1 MQTHFL
7 DWKSTQETHQYEP
20 LYLANG
26 TFGGLLDLS
35 GTDMNLWSSK
45 IVGSPATK
53 EGKHGVHYPVTA
65 LRTRVYYRNRGF
77 RERGFWISRAAI
89 VSDNPIYTTHPAM
102 PHKATVYNCS
112 QSLDLHAGVAR
123 TAGTLYPGSRSSLL
137 AGLEPD
143 RIIPFQTE
151 VVFLK
156 DSRLLSMHITSPGS
170 EIAFDPSPVLEDK
183 LVVDNSGNSIYSLG
197 NEMTCDIRVTQQ
209 RVACDSGSDW
219 IRYVL
224 KPKGD
229 AAYTVLIRSENGKV
243 GQLNGRPVLVAEGG
257 LSLQVEIHPETDS
270 RPNGHTAY
278 ASHDSVRK
286 EQARRWEAFWKKC
299 SIHLPEAESEWEQRY
314 RASLFYVAQSVS
326 DSPTHPVGLSQPML
340 PYWFG
345 SFHDTDTYFCRPLL
359 EAGHFDLAG
368 NNLKFRY
375 RTLQAAS
382 RHAAEAGMPG
392 ALYPWQS
399 DPHGNGEVRFVPI
412 CQAII
417 ACEAWHQV
425 LYRADPDSVKMATSI
440 VAAIFENLLSIV
452 DTSLPV
458 WDLQDRVLATFS
470 ETIDAPYPDE
480 AVLAVRATAE
490 AYLALVGVEA
500 GLSHAAHRILKDL
513 PLAVDEED
521 GYRILRGIDPEYLR
535 TSSITLGSWPLRH
548 IPADD
553 SMRKSLHKEMSRI
566 VSVFAWIPH
575 QLSALASRLGLNDGP
590 ISAASILREADVF
603 YKTWHTFDEWEN
615 RRTARAKVF
624 VTAAGGFC
632 TAIHHMLL
640 AEGAQSV
647 LRIFPGI
654 PAEWKNVSFRNL
666 NTPLGWRIS
675 ATLENGRITALEAVP
690 THEQAFQPLELHL
703 HHPVASPDITESLG
717 KTGVRIV
724 AL

>member
-1 MQTHFL
+1 MKLPHIL

-35 GTDMNLWSSK
+35 GTDMNLWSSS
-45 IVGSPATK
+45 IVGAPVRR
-53 EGKHGVHYPVTA
+53 EGNHGVHYPVTA
-65 LRTRVYYRNRGF
+65 LRTRVYYRNCAF
-77 RERGFWISRAAI
+77 RERGFWVSRAAI
-89 VSDNPIYTTHPAM
+89 LSDNPIYTAHPAM
-102 PHKATVYNCS
+102 PHKATVYDCS
-112 QSLDLHAGVAR
+112 QSLDLHAGIAR

-143 RIIPFQTE
+143 RMIPFQTE

-156 DSRLLSMHITSPGS
+156 DSRLLSMQIESQGS
-170 EIAFDPSPVLEDK
+170 EIAFDPWPVLEDK
-183 LVVDNSGNSIYSLG
+183 LVVGNSGNSIYSLG
-197 NEMTCDIRVTQQ
+197 NEMTCDIRVTKEL
-209 RVACDSGSDW
+209 VAGDSGSNW
-219 IRYVL
+219 IRYIL
-224 KPKGD
+224 KPEAD
-229 AAYTVLIRSENGKV
+229 AAYTVFVSSENGKV
-243 GQLNGRPVLVAEGG
+243 GQLNGRPVLIAENA
-257 LSLQVEIHPETDS
+257 LSAQVEIHPQTDS
-270 RPNGHTAY
+270 PPSDQGRY
-278 ASHDSVRK
+278 ASHDSIRK
-286 EQARRWEAFWKKC
+286 EQARRWKAFWDK
-299 SIHLPEAESEWEQRY
+299 SSVQLPEEESEWEQRY

-375 RTLQAAS
+375 RTLKTAFN
-382 RHAAEAGMPG
+382 HAAEAGMPG

-425 LYRADPDSVKMATSI
+425 LYRGDPESAKMAAAI
-440 VAAIFENLLSIV
+440 VPAIFENLLSMV
-452 DTSLPV
+452 DTTLPV

-480 AVLAVRATAE
+480 AVLAIRATAE
-490 AYLALVGVEA
+490 AYLALLGEA
-500 GLSHAAHRILKDL
+500 AALSQSAQRILKDMH
-513 PLAVDEED
+513 LAVDENNS
-521 GYRILRGIDPEYLR
+521 YRIVRGNDPEYLR
-535 TSSITLGSWPLRH
+535 NSSLTLGSWPLRH
-548 IPADD
+548 ITADNT
-553 SMRKSLHKEMSRI
+553 MLKTLHKEMSRI

-575 QLSALASRLGLNDGP
+575 QLSALASRLGLNEGP
-590 ISAASILREADVF
+590 ISAASILKEADVF
-603 YKTWHTFDEWEN
+603 YKTWHAFDEWEN

-632 TAIHHMLL
+632 TAIHQMLL
-640 AEGAQSV
+640 AEGEQDT

-654 PAEWKNVSFRNL
+654 PPEWRNASFRNL
-666 NTPLGWRIS
+666 STQLGWRVS
-675 ATLENGRITALEAVP
+675 ATLENGRITALDVAKIHDNAVGNIK
-690 THEQAFQPLELHL
+690 LHL
-703 HHPVASPDITESLG
+703 HHPVANPDIIESLS
-717 KTGVRIV
+717 KAGVCAV
-724 AL
+724 

>member
-1 MQTHFL
+1 
-7 DWKSTQETHQYEP
+7 
-20 LYLANG
+20 
-26 TFGGLLDLS
+26 
-35 GTDMNLWSSK
+35 
-45 IVGSPATK
+45 
-53 EGKHGVHYPVTA
+53 
-65 LRTRVYYRNRGF
+65 
-77 RERGFWISRAAI
+77 
-89 VSDNPIYTTHPAM
+89 
-102 PHKATVYNCS
+102 
-112 QSLDLHAGVAR
+112 
-123 TAGTLYPGSRSSLL
+123 
-137 AGLEPD
+137 
-143 RIIPFQTE
+143 
-151 VVFLK
+151 
-156 DSRLLSMHITSPGS
+156 
-170 EIAFDPSPVLEDK
+170 
-183 LVVDNSGNSIYSLG
+183 
-197 NEMTCDIRVTQQ
+197 
-209 RVACDSGSDW
+209 
-219 IRYVL
+219 
-224 KPKGD
+224 
-229 AAYTVLIRSENGKV
+229 
-243 GQLNGRPVLVAEGG
+243 
-257 LSLQVEIHPETDS
+257 
-270 RPNGHTAY
+270 
-278 ASHDSVRK
+278 
-286 EQARRWEAFWKKC
+286 
-299 SIHLPEAESEWEQRY
+299 
-314 RASLFYVAQSVS
+314 
-326 DSPTHPVGLSQPML
+326 
-340 PYWFG
+340 
-345 SFHDTDTYFCRPLL
+345 
-359 EAGHFDLAG
+359 
-368 NNLKFRY
+368 
-375 RTLQAAS
+375 
-382 RHAAEAGMPG
+382 
-392 ALYPWQS
+392 
-399 DPHGNGEVRFVPI
+399 VRFVPI

-425 LYRADPDSVKMATSI
+425 LYRADPDSAKMATSI
-440 VAAIFENLLSIV
+440 VAAIFENLLSII

-500 GLSHAAHRILKDL
+500 GLSQAAHRILKDM
-513 PLAVDEED
+513 PLAMDEED

-640 AEGAQSV
+640 AEGAQGV

-654 PAEWKNVSFRNL
+654 PSQWKNASFRNL

-675 ATLENGRITALEAVP
+675 ATLENGRITDLEAVP
-690 THEQAFQPLELHL
+690 TQEQALQPLELHL
-703 HHPVASPDITESLG
+703 HHPVARPDITESLG